1 MANDHVAI
9 DGPVASGKTTISQLL
24 ATRTGHLY
32 LDTGAMYR
40 AVAYLALRN
49 GVDLDSESG
58 LVAMLAH
65 HTISI
70 VTDATRTAGYRVLV
84 DGRDTG
90 ERLFDPD
97 VASAVSSVAAR
108 SGIRTE
114 LVQRQRAI
122 AAQGPVV
129 MAGRDIGTV
138 VLPDARHKFFLTAS
152 VDERAR
158 RRQAEFHER
167 RLDVPFDEVRSQ
179 IVERDRLDS
188 TRAVSPLRAASDAI
202 TIDSTDMRPEQVI
215 AKMRA
220 VMDGA
225 RA

>member
-1 MANDHVAI
+1 MNDHVAI
-9 DGPVASGKTTISQLL
+9 DGWTAAGKTTIAQRL
-24 ATRTGHLY
+24 ASELRHLY

-49 GVDLDSESG
+49 GVDLDNERG
-58 LVAMLAH
+58 LLAMLEH
-65 HTISI
+65 HTIAI
-70 VTDATRTAGYRVLV
+70 VADASRTAGYRVIV

-90 ERLFDPD
+90 ARLFDPD
-97 VASAVSSVAAR
+97 VAAAVSTVAALP
-108 SGIRTE
+108 GIRAE

-152 VDERAR
+152 VEERAR
-158 RRQAEFHER
+158 RRQAEFESR
-167 RLDVPFDEVRSQ
+167 GLTVAFDEVRAQ
-179 IVERDRLDS
+179 IEERDRLDS
-188 TRAVSPLRAASDAI
+188 TRAVSPLRAAADAV
-202 TIDSTDMRPEQVI
+202 TIDSTRMQPDEVVAAMR
-215 AKMRA
+215 RA
-220 VMDGA
+220 MDAA